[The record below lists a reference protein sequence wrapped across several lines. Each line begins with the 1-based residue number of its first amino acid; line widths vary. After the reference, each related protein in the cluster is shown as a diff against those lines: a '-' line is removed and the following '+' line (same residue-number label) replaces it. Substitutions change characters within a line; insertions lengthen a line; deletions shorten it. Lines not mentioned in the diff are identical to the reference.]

1 VFGFSD
7 MPKFLFSF
15 LLVLPLVSLVHQL
28 GHSVMAIFFGGRVD
42 FTIGKGK
49 TIFKWRKIKIKSVY
63 FLDSFCVY
71 EKLKYDNR
79 LTHACVYAG
88 GAIANLASIFLI
100 NGLVIS
106 DILSASLFSYQFVYF
121 SVYYIV
127 FSLLPI
133 KFTETTSSDG
143 RAIYDALR
151 YGKITCNPD

>member
-1 VFGFSD
+1 MFGFSD

-28 GHSVMAIFFGGRVD
+28 GHSITAIFFGGRVD

-49 TIFKWRKIKIKSVY
+49 TIFKWKKIKIKSVY

-79 LTHACVYAG
+79 FTHACVYAG

-100 NGLVIS
+100 NGLVMD
-106 DILSASLFSYQFVYF
+106 DILSASLFFLPVCLF
-121 SVYYIV
+121 
-127 FSLLPI
+127 FCLLYCLLATADQI
-133 KFTETTSSDG
+133 YRNKFK
-143 RAIYDALR
+143 RW
-151 YGKITCNPD
+151 TCYL